1 MNLKIIGIAFI
12 VSLMLFVMSAA
23 STISL
28 LNKVFAKA
36 IFNKNNNI
44 NIQGGKNIG
53 TILSTLFGTPTSSS
67 PPTSESTENYA
78 PHHHK

>member
-23 STISL
+23 STILL
-28 LNKVFAKA
+28 LNKVSAKA

-53 TILSTLFGTPTSSS
+53 TILSTLFGNPTSSS